1 MDQIK
6 SLLFV
11 PATEKL
17 LAKSD
22 MINADAVIYDLED
35 SIAEGNKE
43 QALQLLEN
51 FLARVQQKV
60 RTYVRINRHRENI
73 ELARLDKCKFDGYM
87 IPKYE
92 SAGFVDQNRTYI
104 KNRDIIALIETPMGL
119 VKIEDIVSS
128 PAVTAVAF
136 GAEDFTCTVNMQND
150 VTALSYAKSR
160 MVTYAAAYQKA
171 AYDTPSFNYKDLQAF
186 QTEVEISRAMGFTG
200 NLAIHPD
207 QVPMINKEF
216 NLYDYDHIR
225 DVIEQF
231 EAAPTG
237 VLRLDNR
244 IYEKPHIDRLKKILA
259 NRPVK

>member
-11 PATEKL
+11 PATEKF

-22 MINADAVIYDLED
+22 GMNADAVIYDLED

-43 QALQLLEN
+43 QALHLLEN
-51 FLARVQQKV
+51 FLAKDQPKV

-73 ELARLDKCKFDGYM
+73 ELARLDKYKIDGYM

-92 SAGFVDQNRTYI
+92 SGAFVDQNRMYI

-128 PAVTAVAF
+128 AAVTAVAF

-150 VTALSYAKSR
+150 ATALSYAKSR

-171 AYDTPSFNYKDLQAF
+171 AYDTPSFNYKDLPAF
-186 QTEVEISRAMGFTG
+186 QAEVETSRAMGFTG
-200 NLAIHPD
+200 KLAIHPD
-207 QVPMINKEF
+207 QVPIINKEF
-216 NLYDYDHIR
+216 NFYDYDYIR
-225 DVIEQF
+225 HVIEQF

-237 VLRLDNR
+237 VLKLDNR

>member
-11 PATEKL
+11 PATEKF

-60 RTYVRINRHRENI
+60 RTYVRINRKRENI
-73 ELARLDKCKFDGYM
+73 ELARLDKYKFDGYM

-92 SAGFVDQNRTYI
+92 SDAFVDQNRMYI

-136 GAEDFTCTVNMQND
+136 GRKI
-150 VTALSYAKSR
+150 SYSSICK
-160 MVTYAAAYQKA
+160 M
-171 AYDTPSFNYKDLQAF
+171 
-186 QTEVEISRAMGFTG
+186 M
-200 NLAIHPD
+200 
-207 QVPMINKEF
+207 
-216 NLYDYDHIR
+216 
-225 DVIEQF
+225 
-231 EAAPTG
+231 
-237 VLRLDNR
+237 
-244 IYEKPHIDRLKKILA
+244 
-259 NRPVK
+259 